1 MVNIRLPDGQ
11 FWPWKTGSVVTPEP
25 LNPPRR
31 RFNSA
36 ERTALY
42 LAADGFCQSCGTALE
57 PGWHGDHIEPFSV
70 GGPTE
75 ILNGQALC
83 PQCNLQKGGTYM
95 RLRKWQEDGLR
106 KFLGTTGD
114 FLAVATPG
122 AGKTTFAVQ
131 AAKTMIDR
139 SEISNIIVIVPT
151 AHLRGQW
158 AQSAQRGAGIKLDSD
173 FVNRNQLIAR
183 DYDGVVA
190 TYQSV
195 AANPLLWRKLACD
208 PRRPTLVILDEVHH
222 AGDAEHLAWG
232 TALSEAFGDAYRRL
246 SLSGT
251 PFRSDQKPIPFLKYD
266 AARRVVADVNYDYG
280 MALQDQEVVRPVAFP
295 AMDGEARWR
304 FASEHPMAQKLSET
318 DPTTIAAALK
328 AALSPTGDWIPS
340 VLLRAHEELELMR
353 MDKPDCGG
361 LVVATDQASAHAYAE
376 ILRRQTG
383 DQVDIAVSD
392 DPAASKVI
400 ERYASGESRWLVA
413 VQMVSE
419 GVDIPRIGVI
429 VYATRVRT
437 EMFFRQVVGRCVR
450 KQGDEDDMCARVFI
464 PSISQLL
471 GFAAVIER
479 TVEAVLAD
487 EESKVRRAS
496 SDGDG
501 SGNDRALPRTP
512 EVIGSSTAAHAFTIN
527 SGDAFEEEELLHARR
542 LGQQAGLPPGTEPS
556 AIARL
561 LRLTGTSAMPG
572 AAPEPKVEQTLSE
585 RKKEVRDLIK
595 RKVGRLSSM
604 TRRPHSHIHSDLN
617 RAFGERSID
626 QATVDTLSE
635 RLVILDRWIEEV

>member
-1 MVNIRLPDGQ
+1 MAERIPFPV
-11 FWPWKTGSVVTPEP
+11 S
-25 LNPPRR
+25 RR
-31 RFNSA
+31 RFNGA

-42 LAADGFCQSCGTALE
+42 LAADGICQRCDTPLQ
-57 PGWHGDHIEPFSV
+57 PGWHGDHIEPYSV
-70 GGPTE
+70 GGPTDVV
-75 ILNGQALC
+75 NGQALC
-83 PQCNLQKGGTYM
+83 PCCNLQKGTTYM
-95 RLRKWQEDGLR
+95 RLRRWQEDGLR
-106 KFLGTTGD
+106 KFLGARGD

-122 AGKTTFAVQ
+122 AGKTTFALQ
-131 AAKTMIDR
+131 AARAMIDR

-158 AQSAQRGAGIKLDSD
+158 AKAANREGIKLDSD
-173 FVNRNQLIAR
+173 FVNRNQQVAR
-183 DYDGVVA
+183 DFDGVVA

-195 AANPLLWRKLACD
+195 AASPLLWKKLACD
-208 PRRPTLVILDEVHH
+208 RRRPTLVILDEVHH
-222 AGDAEHLAWG
+222 AGDSEHLAWG
-232 TALSEAFGDAYRRL
+232 AALAEAFGEAYRRL

-251 PFRSDQKPIPFLKYD
+251 PFRSDSKPIPFLNYD
-266 AARRVVADVNYDYG
+266 AARRVVPDVNYDYG

-304 FASEHPMAQKLSET
+304 FASQHPMAQKLSET
-318 DPTTIAAALK
+318 DPTTLAAALK
-328 AALSPTGDWIPS
+328 AALDPTHDWIPS
-340 VLLRAHEELELMR
+340 VLLRAHEELELIR

-383 DQVDIAVSD
+383 DQVDVAVSD

-400 ERYASGESRWLVA
+400 ERYGAGDSRWLVA

-429 VYATRVRT
+429 VYATRIRT

-464 PSISQLL
+464 PSITQLL
-471 GFAAVIER
+471 GYAAAIER
-479 TVEAVLAD
+479 TVDAVLAD
-487 EESKVRRAS
+487 EESRVRRSTAE
-496 SDGDG
+496 GEG
-501 SGNDRALPRTP
+501 TDRALPRTP
-512 EVIGSSTAAHAFTIN
+512 EVIGSSTAAHAFTIS
-527 SGDAFEEEELLHARR
+527 SGDAFEEAELLHARR

-561 LRLTGTSAMPG
+561 LRLTGTSAKPG
-572 AAPEPKVEQTLSE
+572 VAPEPEVELTMSQ

-595 RKVGRLSSM
+595 RKVGRLSRM
-604 TRRPHSHIHSDLN
+604 TRKPHSHLHNELN
-617 RAFGERSID
+617 RSFSERSID
-626 QATVDTLSE
+626 QATLETLSQ
-635 RLVILDRWIEEV
+635 RLVILDRWIENT

>member
-1 MVNIRLPDGQ
+1 MPA
-11 FWPWKTGSVVTPEP
+11 EP
-25 LNPPRR
+25 SNTQRR
-31 RFNSA
+31 RFNSS

-42 LAADGFCQSCGTALE
+42 LAADGECQRCGTPLQSS
-57 PGWHGDHIEPFSV
+57 WHGDHIQPYSA
-70 GGPTE
+70 GGPTDV
-75 ILNGQALC
+75 INGQALC
-83 PQCNLQKGGTYM
+83 PPCNLQKGSTYM

-106 KFLGTTGD
+106 RFLGVQGD
-114 FLAVATPG
+114 FLVVATPG

-131 AAKTMIDR
+131 AAKAMFDR
-139 SEISNIIVIVPT
+139 GEISNIIVIVPT

-158 AQSAQRGAGIKLDSD
+158 ESAASREGIKLDSN
-173 FVNRNQLIAR
+173 FVNKNQQVAR

-195 AANPLLWRKLACD
+195 AASPILWRKLACD
-208 PRRPTLVILDEVHH
+208 PRKPTLVILDEVHH
-222 AGDAEHLAWG
+222 AGDAENLAWG
-232 TALSEAFGDAYRRL
+232 TALGTAFGDAYRRL

-251 PFRSDQKPIPFLKYD
+251 PFRSDGKAIPFLNYD
-266 AARRVVADVNYDYG
+266 AARRVVPDINYDYG

-304 FASEHPMAQKLSET
+304 FASEHPVAQKLSET

-328 AALSPTGDWIPS
+328 AALAPTGEWIPS

-383 DQVDIAVSD
+383 ERVDIAVSD
-392 DPAASKVI
+392 DPAASDVI
-400 ERYASGESRWLVA
+400 KAYGKGDSHWLVA

-429 VYATRVRT
+429 VYATRIRT

-471 GFAAVIER
+471 AFAAAIER
-479 TVEAVLAD
+479 TVDAVLAD
-487 EESKVRRAS
+487 EESKVRRSTAE
-496 SDGDG
+496 GEG
-501 SGNDRALPRTP
+501 ADRTTPRIP
-512 EVIGSSTAAHAFTIN
+512 EVIGSSAAAHAFTIN
-527 SGDAFEEEELLHARR
+527 SGDAFDEEELLHARR
-542 LGQQAGLPPGTEPS
+542 LGQQAGLPPGTEAS

-561 LRLTGTSAMPG
+561 LRLTGSSAKPG
-572 AAPEPKVEQTLSE
+572 ATPEPQVEQTLSE
-585 RKKEVRDLIK
+585 RKKEIRNLIK
-595 RKVGRLSSM
+595 RKVGQFSRM
-604 TRRPHSHIHSDLN
+604 TRKPHSHIHSELN
-617 RAFGERSID
+617 KAFGERSID
-626 QATVDTLSE
+626 QATAETLSE
-635 RLVILDRWIEEV
+635 RLVILDRWIADA

>member
-1 MVNIRLPDGQ
+1 M
-11 FWPWKTGSVVTPEP
+11 TETPP
-25 LNPPRR
+25 QQSRRR
-31 RFNSA
+31 RFNGA

-42 LAADGFCQSCGTALE
+42 LAADGLCQRCGAPLE
-57 PGWHGDHIEPFSV
+57 PGWHGDHIEPYSA
-70 GGPTE
+70 GGSTE

-83 PQCNLQKGGTYM
+83 PQCNLQKGDTYM

-131 AAKTMIDR
+131 AAKAMIDR
-139 SEISNIIVIVPT
+139 GEISNIVVIVPT

-158 AQSAQRGAGIKLDSD
+158 AKSAQRGAGIKLDSN
-173 FVNRNQLIAR
+173 FVNRNQQVAR

-195 AANPLLWRKLACD
+195 AASPLLWKKLACD
-208 PRRPTLVILDEVHH
+208 PRKPTLVILDEVHH

-232 TALSEAFGDAYRRL
+232 TALAEAFGDAYRRL

-251 PFRSDQKPIPFLKYD
+251 PFRSDGKAIPFLNYD
-266 AARRVVADVNYDYG
+266 AARRVVPDVNYDYG

-318 DPTTIAAALK
+318 DPSTIAAALK
-328 AALSPTGDWIPS
+328 AALAPTGDWIPS
-340 VLLRAHEELELMR
+340 VLLRAHDELELMR

-361 LVVATDQASAHAYAE
+361 LVVATDQAAAHAYAE

-383 DQVDIAVSD
+383 DHVDIAVSD

-400 ERYASGESRWLVA
+400 ENYSKSESRWLVA

-471 GFAAVIER
+471 GYAAAIER
-479 TVEAVLAD
+479 TVDAVLAD
-487 EESKVRRAS
+487 EESKVRRATA
-496 SDGDG
+496 DGDG
-501 SGNDRALPRTP
+501 TDRALPRTP

-527 SGDAFEEEELLHARR
+527 SGDAFDEEELLHARR

-561 LRLTGTSAMPG
+561 LRLTGTSAKPG
-572 AAPEPKVEQTLSE
+572 AAPEPRVEQTLSE
-585 RKKEVRDLIK
+585 RKKEIRNLIK
-595 RKVGRLSSM
+595 RKVGQLSAM
-604 TRRPHSHIHSDLN
+604 TRKPYSHIHSELN
-617 RAFGERSID
+617 KAFGERTID

-635 RLVILDRWIEEV
+635 RLVILDRWIENV

>member
-1 MVNIRLPDGQ
+1 MQP
-11 FWPWKTGSVVTPEP
+11 
-25 LNPPRR
+25 
-31 RFNSA
+31 
-36 ERTALY
+36 Y
-42 LAADGFCQSCGTALE
+42 AA
-57 PGWHGDHIEPFSV
+57 

-83 PQCNLQKGGTYM
+83 PQCNLQKGDTYM
-95 RLRKWQEDGLR
+95 KLRKWQEDGLR
-106 KFLGTTGD
+106 RFLGTTGD
-114 FLAVATPG
+114 FLTVATPG

-131 AAKTMIDR
+131 AAKSMIDR
-139 SEISNIIVIVPT
+139 GEISNIIVIVPT

-158 AQSAQRGAGIKLDSD
+158 AKAAAKSGIKLDSK
-173 FVNRNQLIAR
+173 FVNRNQELAR
-183 DYDGVVA
+183 DFDGVVA

-195 AANPLLWRKLACD
+195 AASPLLWRKLACD
-208 PRRPTLVILDEVHH
+208 PRKPSLVILDEVHH

-251 PFRSDQKPIPFLKYD
+251 PFRSDSKPIPFLNYD

-280 MALQDQEVVRPVAFP
+280 MALQDLEVVRPVAFP

-318 DPTTIAAALK
+318 DPSTIAAALK
-328 AALSPTGDWIPS
+328 AALDPSGQWIPS

-353 MDKPDCGG
+353 QDKEDCGG
-361 LVVATDQASAHAYAE
+361 LVVATDQAAAHAYAE
-376 ILRRQTG
+376 ILRQQTG
-383 DQVDIAVSD
+383 EQVDVAVSD

-400 ERYASGESRWLVA
+400 ERYEKGDSKWLVA

-429 VYATRVRT
+429 VYATRIRT
-437 EMFFRQVVGRCVR
+437 EMFFRQVVGRSVR

-471 GFAAVIER
+471 AFAAAIER
-479 TVEAVLAD
+479 TVDAVLAD
-487 EESKVRRAS
+487 EESKVRRATAE
-496 SDGDG
+496 GEG
-501 SGNDRALPRTP
+501 GQRTLPRTT

-527 SGDAFEEEELLHARR
+527 SGDAFEEAELLHARR

-561 LRLTGTSAMPG
+561 LRLGGTSAKPG
-572 AAPEPKVEQTLSE
+572 KAPEPEVEQTLSE
-585 RKKEVRDLIK
+585 RKGELRHLIK
-595 RKVGRLSSM
+595 RKVSQLGRM
-604 TRRPHSHIHSDLN
+604 TRKPYSHIHGDLN
-617 RAFGERSID
+617 RAFGERTID
-626 QATVDTLSE
+626 QATLETLEE
-635 RLVILDRWIEEV
+635 RLVILDRWIAAV

>member
-1 MVNIRLPDGQ
+1 MMVNIRLPPGQ
-11 FWPWKTGSVVTPEP
+11 WRPWKTGSLVTEPEQSAQ
-25 LNPPRR
+25 RR
-31 RFNSA
+31 RFNAA
-36 ERTALY
+36 ERAALY
-42 LAADGFCQSCGTALE
+42 LAADGYCQACATPLE
-57 PGWHGDHIEPFSV
+57 PSWHADHMQPYAA
-70 GGPTE
+70 GGATE

-83 PQCNLQKGGTYM
+83 PQCNLQKGDTYM
-95 RLRKWQEDGLR
+95 KLRKWQEDGLR
-106 KFLGTTGD
+106 RFLGTTGD

-131 AAKTMIDR
+131 AAKAMIDR
-139 SEISNIIVIVPT
+139 GEISNIIVIVPT

-158 AQSAQRGAGIKLDSD
+158 AKSASRSGIKLDSV
-173 FVNRNQLIAR
+173 FVNRNQQVAR

-208 PRRPTLVILDEVHH
+208 PRRPSLIILDEVHH

-251 PFRSDQKPIPFLKYD
+251 PFRSDSKPIPFLNYD

-280 MALQDQEVVRPVAFP
+280 MALQDLEVVRPVAFP

-318 DPTTIAAALK
+318 DQSTIAAALK
-328 AALSPTGDWIPS
+328 AALDPSGQWIPS
-340 VLLRAHEELELMR
+340 VLLRAAEELELMR
-353 MDKPDCGG
+353 QDKEDCGG
-361 LVVATDQASAHAYAE
+361 LVVATDQAAAHAYAE
-376 ILRRQTG
+376 ILRQQTG
-383 DQVDIAVSD
+383 EQVDVAVSD

-400 ERYASGESRWLVA
+400 EKYAQGESKWLVA

-471 GFAAVIER
+471 GFAAAIER
-479 TVEAVLAD
+479 TVDAVLAD
-487 EESKVRRAS
+487 EESKVRRTTAE
-496 SDGDG
+496 GEAG
-501 SGNDRALPRTP
+501 QRILPRTT

-527 SGDAFEEEELLHARR
+527 SGDAFEEAELLHARR

-561 LRLTGTSAMPG
+561 LRLGGTSAKPG
-572 AAPEPKVEQTLSE
+572 KAPEPEVEQTLSE
-585 RKKEVRDLIK
+585 RKTEVRNLIK
-595 RKVGRLSSM
+595 RKVGQLSRM
-604 TRRPHSHIHSDLN
+604 TRKPHSHIHAELN

-626 QATVDTLSE
+626 QATIDTLNE
-635 RLVILDRWIEEV
+635 RLVVLDRWIAAT